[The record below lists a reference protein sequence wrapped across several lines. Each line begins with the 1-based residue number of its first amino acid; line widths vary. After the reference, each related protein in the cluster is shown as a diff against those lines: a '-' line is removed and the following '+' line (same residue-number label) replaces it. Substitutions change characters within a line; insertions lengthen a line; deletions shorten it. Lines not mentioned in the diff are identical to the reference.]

1 MGNAVSTKSKV
12 TKNASKN
19 VTKIAEIKIWDSGSN
34 SDDRYT
40 ILCGNKAFIF
50 GNSALEDARNMEVIS
65 GSEIN
70 IEWMDANYKKT
81 DISSINITKEIAQ
94 AIKSRL

>member
-1 MGNAVSTKSKV
+1 MGNTVSTKKSKV
-12 TKNASKN
+12 VKNSE
-19 VTKIAEIKIWDSGSN
+19 VTKKAEIKIWDSGSD

-65 GSEIN
+65 SSEIN
-70 IEWMDANYKKT
+70 VEWMDSNYKKV
-81 DISSINITKEIAQ
+81 DFSSINITREIAQ